1 MGPKSRLRSELSASP
16 WTGRLAMPSTL
27 GSARFAL
34 AALEVLVLQGI
45 AFQHAPV
52 DPQCVPSYQLRLFLY
67 INLEKSGIFS

>member
-1 MGPKSRLRSELSASP
+1 MS
-16 WTGRLAMPSTL
+16 STL

-67 INLEKSGIFS
+67 ISLEKSGIFS